1 MVVGC
6 QHVNKQSGNLGSDSK
21 ESFLTQLGSD
31 KKEIEPK
38 YFSADFRSF

>member
-1 MVVGC
+1 MIVGR
-6 QHVNKQSGNLGSDSK
+6 QHVNKQSENLRSDSK

-31 KKEIEPK
+31 KKKFEPK